1 MIRSGW
7 GLARDAVGCDFEH
20 SRVAGVTFDLDMI
33 RYGRVGGS
41 TWRNRV
47 PPVKLGIGKDAGL
60 RRSEQRMDD
69 RVSPSGAQPHD
80 RPLFGILCMNGAV
93 ALFVAMDAV
102 IKTVSGAIPTGEIV
116 FFRNAFVYLPILI
129 FMARRAAGG
138 FTLRTRDP
146 LGHLARG
153 IFGVASIYGF
163 FLSYKLLPLSQAVA
177 LGLSV
182 PLFITLLAIPLLR
195 EQVGLRRWLACI
207 VGFIGVLIMTRHN
220 VGTGDMELWQPAT
233 LLPIG
238 AALTYALAMIS
249 VRRLSATESS
259 GTIVFYFT
267 AFATCAALASAPLAH
282 WWPELAWVWPSREHW
297 PLVVL
302 IGVLG
307 GCAQILLTVGY
318 RHAPASIIAPFEY
331 MALIYGF
338 LFGFAVFGEIP
349 DAALILGGILVVG
362 SGLYILRR
370 EALAARAK
378 RETPVPHPPA

>member
-1 MIRSGW
+1 MPVSG
-7 GLARDAVGCDFEH
+7 
-20 SRVAGVTFDLDMI
+20 T
-33 RYGRVGGS
+33 
-41 TWRNRV
+41 
-47 PPVKLGIGKDAGL
+47 
-60 RRSEQRMDD
+60 
-69 RVSPSGAQPHD
+69 QPHD

-116 FFRNAFVYLPILI
+116 FFRNIFAFLPILL
-129 FMARRAAGG
+129 FMTRRSGG
-138 FTLRTRDP
+138 GLTLRTRDP
-146 LGHLARG
+146 VGHLLRG
-153 IFGVASIYGF
+153 LFGVASIYGF

-207 VGFIGVLIMTRHN
+207 VGFLGVLIMTRHD
-220 VGTGDMELWQPAT
+220 VGADGLDLWRPAT

-238 AALTYALAMIS
+238 AAITYALAMIS

-267 AFATCAALASAPLAH
+267 LFATCAALASAPLAH
-282 WWPELAWVWPSREHW
+282 WWPELAWAWPSPDHW

-302 IGVLG
+302 IGLLG
-307 GCAQILLTVGY
+307 GCAQILLTLGY

-338 LFGFAVFGEIP
+338 LFGFAFFDEVP
-349 DAALILGGILVVG
+349 DAALILGGVIVVG

-370 EALAARAK
+370 ETLAARAK
-378 RETPVPHPPA
+378 RAPVPHPPV

>member
-1 MIRSGW
+1 M
-7 GLARDAVGCDFEH
+7 
-20 SRVAGVTFDLDMI
+20 
-33 RYGRVGGS
+33 
-41 TWRNRV
+41 
-47 PPVKLGIGKDAGL
+47 PV
-60 RRSEQRMDD
+60 
-69 RVSPSGAQPHD
+69 SGAQPHD

-116 FFRNAFVYLPILI
+116 FFRNIFAFLPVLI
-129 FMARRAAGG
+129 FMTRRNGGG

-146 LGHLARG
+146 LGHLLRG
-153 IFGVASIYGF
+153 LFGVASIYGF

-182 PLFITLLAIPLLR
+182 PLFITLLAIPLLG

-207 VGFIGVLIMTRHN
+207 VGFVGVLVMTRHN
-220 VGTGDMELWQPAT
+220 LGSEGLELWQPAT

-238 AALTYALAMIS
+238 AAMTYALAMIS

-267 AFATCAALASAPLAH
+267 VFATCAALASAPLGH
-282 WWPELAWVWPSREHW
+282 WWPELAWVWPSRNHW
-297 PLVVL
+297 PLVIL
-302 IGVLG
+302 IGLLG
-307 GCAQILLTVGY
+307 GCAQILLTLGY

-331 MALIYGF
+331 MALIYGL
-338 LFGFAVFGEIP
+338 LFGFALFGEVP

-370 EALAARAK
+370 EALAARA
-378 RETPVPHPPA
+378 RRNQPVPHPPA